1 MLLSLQLP
9 FHQWPLY
16 TLLPSVSRSPKRDH
30 RIHCEPL
37 PCLDSGMNGG
47 QSSSLGR
54 GLRSTRSSL
63 YDVPFAKL
71 HREINKIRNE
81 RRFWSYE
88 RKYCVI
94 SAAVSCGSAHCLLF
108 SWRSLLIKEED
119 TYIANLSCIVQS
131 CGCEPL
137 ESCWLCHLI

>member
-1 MLLSLQLP
+1 MIGEDSELP

-37 PCLDSGMNGG
+37 PSLDSGMNGG

-63 YDVPFAKL
+63 YDVPFAVGRPFYAVGAAL
-71 HREINKIRNE
+71 
-81 RRFWSYE
+81 RF
-88 RKYCVI
+88 RI
-94 SAAVSCGSAHCLLF
+94 
-108 SWRSLLIKEED
+108 
-119 TYIANLSCIVQS
+119 
-131 CGCEPL
+131 
-137 ESCWLCHLI
+137 